1 MHYCL
6 FGSTK
11 YLIKKVCW
19 QSVLTESVSGVTEM
33 VGVASFLKT
42 LKKEK
47 KQLFHRDDAVCLQM
61 VAKGII
67 SMNVTDRTKVGTDK
81 ITRKDVAVTCPRAK
95 RCVDGDECWCPGFM
109 ADELWEELNLS
120 S

>member
-1 MHYCL
+1 M
-6 FGSTK
+6 
-11 YLIKKVCW
+11 
-19 QSVLTESVSGVTEM
+19 
-33 VGVASFLKT
+33 
-42 LKKEK
+42 
-47 KQLFHRDDAVCLQM
+47 FHKDDVPKGTDMSQVHAACLQV

-109 ADELWEELNLS
+109 VDKLWEGLNLS